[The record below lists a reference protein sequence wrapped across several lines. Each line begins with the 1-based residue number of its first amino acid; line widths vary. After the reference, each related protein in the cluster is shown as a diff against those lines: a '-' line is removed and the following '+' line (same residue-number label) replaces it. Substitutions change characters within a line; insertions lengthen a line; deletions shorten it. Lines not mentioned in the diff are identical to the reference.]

1 MPGAFAIGFDDM
13 TTRIVLGAVLG
24 FTLSTAALAQ
34 SYTAPAGIPA
44 TTAPGGL
51 EGRAA
56 VPNLMNDRGPA
67 VRVDPSYGTTD
78 DLVTGALPRPHRNHA
93 GGAR

>member
-1 MPGAFAIGFDDM
+1 M
-13 TTRIVLGAVLG
+13 TTRILLGAALG
-24 FTLSTAALAQ
+24 LTLSTAALAQ

-56 VPNLMNDRGPA
+56 LPNLMNDRGRT
-67 VRVDPSYGTTD
+67 VGLGQSYETTD
-78 DLVTGALPRPHRNHA
+78 DLVTGALRRPHRNYT
-93 GGAR
+93 GGVR

>member
-1 MPGAFAIGFDDM
+1 M
-13 TTRIVLGAVLG
+13 TTRILLGAALG
-24 FTLSTAALAQ
+24 LTLSTAALAQ

-56 VPNLMNDRGPA
+56 LPNLMNDRGRT
-67 VRVDPSYGTTD
+67 VGLGQSYETTD
-78 DLVTGALPRPHRNHA
+78 DLVTGALRRPHRNYT